1 MEANIAHAGRSRG
14 VCHLTSGNFINTKVP
29 KPLQRKPSQLGYA
42 MGLAAAATMRETNDW
57 APCFEIR
64 RVEINPV
71 SWDGETLLS
80 LGVTETKMMVILYS

>member
-1 MEANIAHAGRSRG
+1 
-14 VCHLTSGNFINTKVP
+14 
-29 KPLQRKPSQLGYA
+29 